1 MNTSSKDRTSAQP
14 HDRTTKYT
22 RNSKT
27 ISGRLHDELV
37 MMDLDQGK
45 YFSLNPVAT
54 RIWDLLEKPMVM
66 DELCE
71 LLIDEYE
78 VDFAQCRKDVDEH
91 LAEMVRLGLVLVNE
105 G

>member
-1 MNTSSKDRTSAQP
+1 MIRYK
-14 HDRTTKYT
+14 

-54 RIWDLLEKPMVM
+54 RIWDLLEKPLMA
-66 DELCE
+66 DELCMI
-71 LLIDEYE
+71 LIDEYDVEPERCRIE
-78 VDFAQCRKDVDEH
+78 VEEH
-91 LAEMVRLGLVLVNE
+91 LGEMVRLGLVFRNE
-105 G
+105 A

>member
-1 MNTSSKDRTSAQP
+1 M
-14 HDRTTKYT
+14 TKYI

-54 RIWDLLEKPMVM
+54 RIWDLLEKPLTA
-66 DELCE
+66 DELCMV
-71 LLIDEYE
+71 LIDEYDVEPERCRIE
-78 VDFAQCRKDVDEH
+78 VEEH
-91 LAEMVRLGLVLVNE
+91 LAEMVRMGLILRSE
-105 G
+105 I

>member
-1 MNTSSKDRTSAQP
+1 MK
-14 HDRTTKYT
+14 KYI

-54 RIWDLLEKPMVM
+54 RIWDLLEKTMAA
-66 DELCE
+66 DELCIV
-71 LLIDEYE
+71 LIDEYDVEPERCRIE
-78 VDFAQCRKDVDEH
+78 VEEH
-91 LAEMVRLGLVLVNE
+91 LAGMVRLGLVLE
-105 G
+105 AEI